1 MNSVLECGNLWQNL
15 GDVEA
20 GWKLLRFLQSPD
32 LQVRSAAEDF
42 LVQAGPRSIRLMQA
56 AVAAGTLDRET
67 AAQSLVTLMT
77 MMWWDGVAEGETG
90 DPLQY
95 DS

>member
-1 MNSVLECGNLWQNL
+1 MNSIRECGNLWQNL

-20 GWKLLRFLQSPD
+20 GWQLLRFLQSPD
-32 LQVRSAAEDF
+32 LQVRSAAEEF
-42 LVQAGPRSIRLMQA
+42 LVQAGPRSIRLMQT
-56 AVAAGTLDRET
+56 AVATGTLDPAV

-77 MMWWDGVAEGETG
+77 AMWWDGIPGGTAEDGF
-90 DPLQY
+90 QY